1 MVTVDLAVEAAREVQ
16 RLSCARALVADSS
29 SLRLDGQLIGIAR
42 RNGLRRA
49 LGGRVLQLWR
59 LAYEDARGRL
69 VESTLVAVTI
79 ALSGDRI
86 NVRCVDW
93 SNSSLP
99 SVVTDQCHAWRES
112 ARHALDQFTS
122 TRMTRERAIA
132 AATHATTPYTF
143 QPGLFDRRADRMH
156 TARAQAAADLVA
168 QLAARMNAVAF
179 AGTTSLRSP
188 ELLLVLVPRDA
199 ARM

>member
-1 MVTVDLAVEAAREVQ
+1 MVTVDLAVEAAQEVK

-29 SLRLDGQLIGIAR
+29 SLQPDGQLIGIAR

-112 ARHALDQFTS
+112 ARHTLDQFTS
-122 TRMTRERAIA
+122 TRMARERAIA
-132 AATHATTPYTF
+132 AAAHATTPYTF

-156 TARAQAAADLVA
+156 TARAQAAADLAA
-168 QLAARMNAVAF
+168 QFAARMNAVAF

-188 ELLLVLVPRDA
+188 ELLLVLVPSDA

>member
-16 RLSCARALVADSS
+16 RLSSARALVADSRP
-29 SLRLDGQLIGIAR
+29 LQPDGQLIGIAR

-79 ALSGDRI
+79 TLSGDRI
-86 NVRCVDW
+86 NVRCADW

-112 ARHALDQFTS
+112 ARHTLDQFTS
-122 TRMTRERAIA
+122 IRMARERAIA
-132 AATHATTPYTF
+132 AAHAATPYTF
-143 QPGLFDRRADRMH
+143 QPGLFDRRADRLH
-156 TARAQAAADLVA
+156 TGRAQAAAELAA
-168 QLAARMNAVAF
+168 QLATRMNTVAF

-188 ELLLVLVPRDA
+188 ELLLVLVPSNA